1 MAGISKAVRDAVRE
15 RLADESI
22 GFNTRFAELA
32 GDYGVDLVSIDWGP
46 HSRQFFQGA
55 LDRADLEDTTATR
68 GPMVALYV
76 ARSAN
81 GNLQKFCTFSGTVT
95 VGLDFHLTWRQSRA
109 GRDYESLGDAI
120 EEAIFRTFNETEFGE
135 VVYNGDL
142 SLERSPVEKG
152 GEHWIQTLTFAA
164 TFEVHTY

>member
-95 VGLDFHLTWRQSRA
+95 VGLDFGRSMRRNSGRSSITETSPWSVPRWRRA
-109 GRDYESLGDAI
+109 GNIG
-120 EEAIFRTFNETEFGE
+120 FR
-135 VVYNGDL
+135 
-142 SLERSPVEKG
+142 R
-152 GEHWIQTLTFAA
+152 
-164 TFEVHTY
+164 